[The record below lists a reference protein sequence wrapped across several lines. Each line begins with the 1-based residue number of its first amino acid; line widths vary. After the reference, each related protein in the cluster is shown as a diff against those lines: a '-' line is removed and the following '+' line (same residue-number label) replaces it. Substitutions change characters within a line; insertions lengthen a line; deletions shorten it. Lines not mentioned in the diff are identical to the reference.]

1 MRQIQ
6 VGDHVR
12 DREKDKEMIV
22 VKRIVEPA
30 DEHEIDENN
39 TVADYNPGYPEDDR
53 VIGCVFPKSQFLDLS
68 DGKIYPYPRSR
79 VEIVHRPSSD

>member
-12 DREKDKEMIV
+12 DRENDGEMV
-22 VKRIVEPA
+22 VVNRIVEPA
-30 DEHEIDENN
+30 NEHEINGE
-39 TVADYNPGYPEDDR
+39 TVADYNPEYPEDDR
-53 VIGCVFPKSQFLDLS
+53 VVGCVFPKSQFLNLS

-79 VEIVHRPSSD
+79 LEIVHRPSSD